1 MDMAVSRMLTGSSRL
16 ELFCLLD

>member
-16 ELFCLLD
+16 EHFVY